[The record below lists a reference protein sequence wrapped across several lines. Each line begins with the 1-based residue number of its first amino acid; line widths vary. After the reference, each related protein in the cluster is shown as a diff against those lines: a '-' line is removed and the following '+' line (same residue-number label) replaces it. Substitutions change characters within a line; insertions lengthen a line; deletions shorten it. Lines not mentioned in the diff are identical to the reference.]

1 MFPTAR
7 AGDFRPGPT
16 LAGWPMA
23 PNCLLFPTCPRAN
36 PFLGVG
42 MRAVPDYRA
51 FVIAPDDHVIDRHD
65 LTANDDEAAKKR
77 VQELAE
83 LAEGYDIELWHLDRK
98 IARFKAKHP
107 PRPR

>member
-16 LAGWPMA
+16 LAARPWRKIA
-23 PNCLLFPTCPRAN
+23 YCPQPALALTL
-36 PFLGVG
+36 LGVG

-51 FVIAPDDHVIDRHD
+51 FVIGPDDHVIDRHD

>member
-1 MFPTAR
+1 
-7 AGDFRPGPT
+7 
-16 LAGWPMA
+16 
-23 PNCLLFPTCPRAN
+23 
-36 PFLGVG
+36 

-51 FVIAPDDHVIDRHD
+51 FVIGPDDHVIYRHD
-65 LTANDDEAAKKR
+65 LTASDDEAAKKR
-77 VQELAE
+77 VPELAE